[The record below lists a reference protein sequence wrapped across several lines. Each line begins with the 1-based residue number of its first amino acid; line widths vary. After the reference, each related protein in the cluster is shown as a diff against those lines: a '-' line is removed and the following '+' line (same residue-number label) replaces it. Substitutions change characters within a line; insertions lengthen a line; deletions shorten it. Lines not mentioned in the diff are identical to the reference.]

1 MNLTATATAAIATL
15 SPVWR
20 EALSSSYR
28 ALADIVAGIG
38 DDQWHLPTPCS
49 EWDVTQVIQH
59 AAGDQ
64 LAYAKALG
72 IGNGPAD
79 NPFAPSG
86 AIEGTAAELVRD
98 AIEQTSAAW
107 ASVSDETETV
117 PTPLPHGALPTPVAA
132 VMCALDAAVHAWDIA
147 IATGQAS
154 PLNDELAGQLLTA
167 ARTANPAPGG
177 GPEAE
182 IVEPLRQWGA
192 YAAIVD
198 GEAGDTV
205 VDELLRYLG
214 RDPQA

>member
-1 MNLTATATAAIATL
+1 MNTATAATTTL
-15 SPVWR
+15 LPVWR
-20 EALSSSYR
+20 DVLATSYR
-28 ALADIVAGIG
+28 ALTDVVAGIG
-38 DDQWHLPTPCS
+38 DTQWQLPTPCS

-64 LAYAKALG
+64 LAYAEALG

-86 AIEGTAAELVRD
+86 SIDGSAAALVRD
-98 AIEQTSAAW
+98 AIEQTAAAW
-107 ASVSDETETV
+107 ATVADETETV

-147 IATGQAS
+147 IATGQPS
-154 PLNDELAGQLLTA
+154 PLDEELADHLLTA
-167 ARTANPAPGG
+167 ARTANPGPGG

-192 YAAIVD
+192 YAAVVD
-198 GEAGDTV
+198 GESGDTA

>member
-1 MNLTATATAAIATL
+1 MNITTAADATATL
-15 SPVWR
+15 RPVWR
-20 EALSSSYR
+20 DVLATSYR
-28 ALADIVAGIG
+28 ALTDVVAGIG
-38 DDQWHLPTPCS
+38 DDQWQLPTPCS

-64 LAYAKALG
+64 LAFAEALG
-72 IGNGPAD
+72 IGIGPAY
-79 NPFAPSG
+79 NPFDPSG

-98 AIEQTSAAW
+98 AVEQTETAW
-107 ASVSDETETV
+107 ATVTDETETV

-147 IATGQAS
+147 IATGQSS
-154 PLNDELAGQLLTA
+154 PLNDELAEYLLTA
-167 ARTANPAPGG
+167 ARTTNPAPGG

-198 GEAGDTV
+198 GAQDDTAV
-205 VDELLRYLG
+205 AELLRYLG

>member
-1 MNLTATATAAIATL
+1 MNITTAATATL
-15 SPVWR
+15 RPVWR
-20 EALSSSYR
+20 DALTTSYR
-28 ALADIVAGIG
+28 ALTEVVAGIG
-38 DDQWHLPTPCS
+38 DDQWQLPTPCS

-64 LAYAKALG
+64 LAYAAALG
-72 IGNGPAD
+72 IGNGPAY

-86 AIEGTAAELVRD
+86 AIDGAAAALVRD
-98 AIEQTSAAW
+98 AIEQTAAAW
-107 ASVSDETETV
+107 ATVTDETETV

-132 VMCALDAAVHAWDIA
+132 LMCALDAAVHAWDIA
-147 IATGQAS
+147 IATGQPS
-154 PLNDELAGQLLTA
+154 PLDDELADHLLTA

-198 GEAGDTV
+198 GESGDTT